1 MFVDWDR
8 ERQRGD
14 YRAVSYRGPTVCRTL
29 CWMICIRAQQT
40 GLWASH
46 PAVFFGTVLW
56 EHGQCKIAHI
66 VYFCFL
72 VAGLIGFY
80 NV

>member
-1 MFVDWDR
+1 MPDTVLDDLYQGSADR
-8 ERQRGD
+8 LVGQ
-14 YRAVSYRGPTVCRTL
+14 
-29 CWMICIRAQQT
+29 
-40 GLWASH
+40 
-46 PAVFFGTVLW
+46 PAVFLGTVLW